1 MQFKFYDVNEALC
14 LLSQQEKADL
24 SIGVV
29 RTLSDPFYNEC
40 RAYGRLIE
48 SKVKGTVAA
57 RCYGHMAVSADQEAY
72 LRERFGVSVWD
83 RSHKDASVPVSKR
96 QPFCAILKDLIP
108 DTVPL
113 SNKLLN
119 KMQRDLVRMRRLG
132 VFLRDI
138 RLRNYRGGL
147 LVDMSIAITVLH
159 YLFEVGSVRNT
170 VYLLRED
177 MLRFQVIRDESGI
190 QSWDRTTRNI
200 VYCKKLRGCP
210 DGKPRRHRSTK
221 K

>member
-1 MQFKFYDVNEALC
+1 VN
-14 LLSQQEKADL
+14 
-24 SIGVV
+24 
-29 RTLSDPFYNEC
+29 
-40 RAYGRLIE
+40 
-48 SKVKGTVAA
+48 GTVAA
-57 RCYGHMAVSADQEAY
+57 RCYGHMAVSADQEAH

-96 QPFCAILKDLIP
+96 QPFRAILKDLIP

-132 VFLRDI
+132 VFPRDI

-147 LVDMSIAITVLH
+147 LVDMSIAITVPH

-177 MLRFQVIRDESGI
+177 MLRFQAIRDESGI
-190 QSWDRTTRNI
+190 QSWDRTIRNI
-200 VYCKKLRGCP
+200 EYCKKLRGCP
-210 DGKPRRHRSTK
+210 DGKPRRHRSIK
-221 K
+221 Q